1 MKNSPYDVAISIAY
15 LEGACMGQKEALN
28 QSQHKSQE
36 AVQQSSGSFVELH
49 IEDLVK
55 DRLLWQ
61 AQVGRRAYP
70 SDGLPSVIHILESS
84 LTAIR

>member
-1 MKNSPYDVAISIAY
+1 
-15 LEGACMGQKEALN
+15 MGQKEALN

-36 AVQQSSGSFVELH
+36 AVQQSSESFVELH

-61 AQVGRRAYP
+61 AQVGRRTYP
-70 SDGLPSVIHILESS
+70 SDALPSVIHILESS

>member
-1 MKNSPYDVAISIAY
+1 
-15 LEGACMGQKEALN
+15 
-28 QSQHKSQE
+28 
-36 AVQQSSGSFVELH
+36 VQQSSESFVELH

-70 SDGLPSVIHILESS
+70 SDTLPSVIHILESS

>member
-1 MKNSPYDVAISIAY
+1 
-15 LEGACMGQKEALN
+15 MGQKEELN
-28 QSQHKSQE
+28 QSQHKSEQ
-36 AVQQSSGSFVELH
+36 AAQQSSESFVELH

-70 SDGLPSVIHILESS
+70 SDTLPSVIHILESS
-84 LTAIR
+84 LIAIR

>member
-1 MKNSPYDVAISIAY
+1 
-15 LEGACMGQKEALN
+15 MGQKEALN
-28 QSQHKSQE
+28 QLQRKSQE

-61 AQVGRRAYP
+61 AQVGRRTYP
-70 SDGLPSVIHILESS
+70 SDSLPSVIHILESS

>member
-1 MKNSPYDVAISIAY
+1 
-15 LEGACMGQKEALN
+15 MGQKEALGN
-28 QSQHKSQE
+28 SQQASE
-36 AVQQSSGSFVELH
+36 SFVELH

-70 SDGLPSVIHILESS
+70 ADALPSVIHILESS

>member
-1 MKNSPYDVAISIAY
+1 
-15 LEGACMGQKEALN
+15 MGQKEVAGKLP
-28 QSQHKSQE
+28 QTSE
-36 AVQQSSGSFVELH
+36 SFVELH

-61 AQVGRRAYP
+61 AQIGRRAYP
-70 SDGLPSVIHILESS
+70 NDNLPSVIHIVEST

>member
-1 MKNSPYDVAISIAY
+1 
-15 LEGACMGQKEALN
+15 MGQKEALN
-28 QSQHKSQE
+28 QSQHKLEQ
-36 AVQQSSGSFVELH
+36 AAQQSSESFVELH

-70 SDGLPSVIHILESS
+70 SDTLPSVIHIIESS

>member
-1 MKNSPYDVAISIAY
+1 
-15 LEGACMGQKEALN
+15 MGQKEALGN
-28 QSQHKSQE
+28 SQQ
-36 AVQQSSGSFVELH
+36 ASGSFVELH

-70 SDGLPSVIHILESS
+70 SDTLPSVIHILESLS
-84 LTAIR
+84 LIHI

>member
-1 MKNSPYDVAISIAY
+1 
-15 LEGACMGQKEALN
+15 MGQKEALY
-28 QSQHKSQE
+28 QSEHRSEQ
-36 AVQQSSGSFVELH
+36 AAQQSSGSFVELH

-70 SDGLPSVIHILESS
+70 SDSLPSVIHILESS